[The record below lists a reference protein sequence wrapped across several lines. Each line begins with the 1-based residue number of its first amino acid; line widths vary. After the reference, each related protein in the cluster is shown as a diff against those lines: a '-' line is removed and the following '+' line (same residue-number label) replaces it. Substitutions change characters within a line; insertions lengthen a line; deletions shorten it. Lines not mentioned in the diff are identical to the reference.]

1 MYLVIDKLIGR
12 DGPDVVA
19 RVKTPLTTHEFSVHP
34 RSLSIDADDRPLLD
48 IGYPVYR
55 KTVGDQVY
63 LMVDLSRETY
73 QGSTRIEVL
82 ESSVVDPTMIMTSHY
97 LAHYPEP
104 KLEPDPKPEPQP
116 DPAPLPSTVISRPP
130 YAMGG
135 GEFLNAEYRPR
146 TANNVNPGDIVIVGV
161 CHDQSTTNRA
171 GARSGPNAIRIASQ
185 MLCETKQQRPI
196 VDMGNLVPPAPDLLL
211 DVERTAEMIYS
222 RGGFPIFLGGDH
234 SITLQIM
241 RGLYRVTKA
250 PIHIVHFDAHSDTWS
265 ENWGMKYGH
274 GNWLYHAINE
284 GLVSKRS
291 FHIGSRSSM
300 DADTEGFLRNNIE
313 FVHTAREVH
322 EDTKRTIDELGVL
335 ISSVTQGAPVYLTF
349 DIDCLD
355 PAFAPGTGTPEVGG
369 LATWQIMSLFRPG
382 PRNTYWSRHIN
393 WIGMDMVEVSPPY
406 DHADITSLAAA
417 SIVQAQIEALR
428 PA

>member
-1 MYLVIDKLIGR
+1 MYLIINRFVGQ
-12 DGPDVVA
+12 DGPDMIAEVGTE
-19 RVKTPLTTHEFSVHP
+19 RETHEFAVHP
-34 RSLSIDADDRPLLD
+34 RSLLTDHKGRALFKIGEPVGKDDDGYLL
-48 IGYPVYR
+48 
-55 KTVGDQVY
+55 
-63 LMVDLSRETY
+63 VDLSRETVR
-73 QGSTRIEVL
+73 GHTRIYVPPELLTDCSGLALSPFRVPEV
-82 ESSVVDPTMIMTSHY
+82 VPAPIPT
-97 LAHYPEP
+97 AEPEP
-104 KLEPDPKPEPQP
+104 TPAPEPA
-116 DPAPLPSTVISRPP
+116 PASTVIARPP

-135 GEFLNAEYRPR
+135 GEFLNAEARPR
-146 TANNVNPGDIVIVGV
+146 TESSVNSGDIVIVGV

-171 GARSGPNAIRIASQ
+171 GARNGPNAIRIASQ

-196 VDMGNLVPPAPDLLL
+196 IDMGNIVPPAPDLLL
-211 DVERTAEMIYS
+211 DIERTAETIVGK
-222 RGGFPIFLGGDH
+222 GGFPIFLGGDH

-265 ENWGMKYGH
+265 DNWGMKYGH
-274 GNWLYHAINE
+274 GNWLYHAVKE

-300 DADTEGFLRNNIE
+300 DEETEKFLRDNIE
-313 FVHTAREVH
+313 FVWTARQIH
-322 EDTKRTIDELGVL
+322 ERERKLEELSVL
-335 ISSVTQGAPVYLTF
+335 ISAVTQGAPVYLTF

-355 PAFAPGTGTPEVGG
+355 PAFAPGTGTPEIGG
-369 LATWQIMSLFRPG
+369 LTTWQIMALLRPTAR
-382 PRNTYWSRHIN
+382 RNWWSKHIN
-393 WIGMDMVEVSPPY
+393 WIGMDLVEVSPPY